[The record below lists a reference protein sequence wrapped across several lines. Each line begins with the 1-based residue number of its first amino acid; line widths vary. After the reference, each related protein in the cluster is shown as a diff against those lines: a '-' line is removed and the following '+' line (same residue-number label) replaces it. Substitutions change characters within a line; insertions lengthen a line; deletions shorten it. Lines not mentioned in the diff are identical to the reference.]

1 MVARLHDTFYDAKAT
16 LLSEADIKEI
26 RKSRGRIPNASK
38 IIAKNFHIGP
48 KRIYEIWDYKEHL
61 QQGVISSQS
70 VLEKNFQSYKKKQI
84 PEAVPE
90 EVSTP
95 LLSTEIPKKN
105 GRKEKIKID
114 EKLIT
119 EATSMVKKNN
129 KNNMASFSD
138 NSSNTSKKDRLESL
152 LENLV
157 KCGEKLKSLTVDTS
171 DISSI

>member
-1 MVARLHDTFYDAKAT
+1 MVTRLHDIFYNTKAT
-16 LLSEADIKEI
+16 LLSKADIKEI
-26 RKSRGRIPNASK
+26 RESR
-38 IIAKNFHIGP
+38 
-48 KRIYEIWDYKEHL
+48 DYKERL
-61 QQGVISSQS
+61 QQGVTSSQS
-70 VLEKNFQSYKKKQI
+70 VLEENFQIYKKKQI

-105 GRKEKIKID
+105 SQKGKVKID

-119 EATSMVKKNN
+119 KATSMVKKNN
-129 KNNMASFSD
+129 KNNMASSSD
-138 NSSNTSKKDRLESL
+138 NSSDTSREDRLESL

-157 KCGEKLKSLTVDTS
+157 KHGEKLKSLTVDTS